1 MHKYTFRAQQ
11 EKTVL
16 MRIQINRDP
25 KGRKGR
31 RLSTFSLNESC
42 SLHLKIN
49 NLSSQMECSVVR
61 IYTWGHILSF
71 IATKLR
77 TIFLIILLLVCVLSD
92 QKNRRGK

>member
-31 RLSTFSLNESC
+31 LLSTFSFNESC
-42 SLHLKIN
+42 SLHLKI
-49 NLSSQMECSVVR
+49 SSQMECSVVR

-77 TIFLIILLLVCVLSD
+77 TIFQIILLLVCVLSD